1 MNIRDIDPHLIEP
14 QRLAGSVQ
22 DTIIIER
29 SQRGYSGRAIST
41 REALQALTYEA
52 NFVAVA
58 ALNLRWCKAQSKCGC
73 TILADSDIDR
83 LLIAKNAI
91 DGITAEAVS

>member
-14 QRLAGSVQ
+14 QRLAGCVL

-29 SQRGYSGRAIST
+29 SKHGHTGRAIT
-41 REALQALTYEA
+41 AREALQALTYEA
-52 NFVAVA
+52 HFVAYC
-58 ALNLRWCKAQSKCGC
+58 ALNVRKCLEQCPCPGVS
-73 TILADSDIDR
+73 TSDIDR

-91 DGITAEAVS
+91 DAITAEAVR